1 MAAEEVGCNPTE
13 LLIKNKQS
21 YLAEV
26 LMYDRLSQYQTT
38 AIINFR
44 YRTQQEKET
53 ELPWYIIVDYPEVL
67 HTLLTIGLNS
77 DNIET

>member
-1 MAAEEVGCNPTE
+1 
-13 LLIKNKQS
+13 
-21 YLAEV
+21 
-26 LMYDRLSQYQTT
+26 MYDRLSQYQTT

-53 ELPWYIIVDYPEVL
+53 ELPRYIIVDYPEVL